1 MTIMHST
8 QKIKNDKDHHHHYD
22 NAQDNDD
29 NDDKMS
35 KIDSSHSNSG
45 SGYRLSEFVTS
56 TVESDKRSSYESDKE
71 LLGKNNML
79 RRSHCNNQCF

>member
-8 QKIKNDKDHHHHYD
+8 QKMKNDKDHHHHYN

-29 NDDKMS
+29 NDDDDKMS
-35 KIDSSHSNSG
+35 KIESSSHSNSG
-45 SGYRLSEFVTS
+45 SGNRLSEFVTS

-71 LLGKNNML
+71 LLGNNKHAQKITL
-79 RRSHCNNQCF
+79 Q

>member
-8 QKIKNDKDHHHHYD
+8 QKMKNDKDHYHHHD
-22 NAQDNDD
+22 NAQD

-35 KIDSSHSNSG
+35 KIESSSHSNSC
-45 SGYRLSEFVTS
+45 SGNRLSEFVTS

-71 LLGKNNML
+71 LLGNNKHAQKITL
-79 RRSHCNNQCF
+79 Q

>member
-1 MTIMHST
+1 MTKMHST
-8 QKIKNDKDHHHHYD
+8 QKMKNDKDHHHHYY

-29 NDDKMS
+29 DDKMS
-35 KIDSSHSNSG
+35 KIDSTNHSNSG
-45 SGYRLSEFVTS
+45 SGRIDGKRFSEFVTS

-79 RRSHCNNQCF
+79 RR

>member
-1 MTIMHST
+1 MM
-8 QKIKNDKDHHHHYD
+8 KNEKDHHHH

-29 NDDKMS
+29 NDKMS

-45 SGYRLSEFVTS
+45 RIDGNKLSEFITS

-71 LLGKNNML
+71 LLGNNNML
-79 RRSHCNNQCF
+79 RRSMLLVERSYE